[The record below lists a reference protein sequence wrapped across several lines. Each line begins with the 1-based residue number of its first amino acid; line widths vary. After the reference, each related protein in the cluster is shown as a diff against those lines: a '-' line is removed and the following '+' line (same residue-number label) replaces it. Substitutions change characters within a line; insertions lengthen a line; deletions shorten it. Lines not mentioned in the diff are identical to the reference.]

1 MWTRRSQ
8 MRPPDHDEPTVT
20 VSRKRMG
27 AAYDL
32 DDEAALSTR
41 VLVSLGV
48 LAYVA
53 WHPLLRWLSPE
64 AQDPFY
70 ERALLGTT
78 CLLLVA
84 LSFVPILRRYLELF
98 VMAAIYAGTFH
109 HLSLVSR
116 NDLSTHYLL
125 AHFILLGALS
135 PILGTLR
142 SCAMYLLSVT
152 AGAGL
157 AAALS
162 EAHLSNRVTL
172 IVGSFIMLTVTT
184 ASAWR
189 SQTMQ
194 RAGRRQVKQVGQF
207 FRNLVDVMPDPVY
220 ARSVK
225 GDWQLTNTAF
235 DRSLRSTQQELSAEI
250 NLAAPEVVAALQ
262 RTESMALATGHPMER
277 DVEFVGL
284 DGQKRV
290 VSMKV
295 GAPQL
300 RSGEQIIVGL
310 IRDVTASR
318 QMEQS
323 LKSKI
328 EEIERAR
335 REVKQLQGL
344 LPVCMHCGSI
354 RADDGRWQTVEAY
367 VHEHTEAKFSHGLCE
382 TCLEERYPAVGPE

>member
-1 MWTRRSQ
+1 MTL
-8 MRPPDHDEPTVT
+8 
-20 VSRKRMG
+20 SRKRMG

-41 VLVSLGV
+41 VLISLGA

-53 WHPLLRWLSPE
+53 WHPLIHWLSPL
-64 AQDPFY
+64 AKDPFY
-70 ERALLGTT
+70 EHALLGTM

-84 LSFVPILRRYLELF
+84 LSFVPIWRRYLELF
-98 VMAAIYAGTFH
+98 VMAAIYVGTFH

-116 NDLSTHYLL
+116 NDLSMHYLL

-135 PILGTLR
+135 PILGTM
-142 SCAMYLLSVT
+142 SASAGYLVSVT
-152 AGAGL
+152 AASAL

-162 EAHLSNRVTL
+162 GADLGKSVTL
-172 IVGSFIMLTVTT
+172 IVGSFILLTVTT
-184 ASAWR
+184 AIAWR
-189 SQTMQ
+189 SQSMQ

-220 ARSVK
+220 ARSVN

-235 DRSLRSTQQELSAEI
+235 DRSLRSTQQELSKEI

-290 VSMKV
+290 VSLKV

-328 EEIERAR
+328 EELERAR

-344 LPVCMHCGSI
+344 LPICMHCGSI
-354 RADDGRWQTVEAY
+354 RADDGRWQSVEAY
-367 VHEHTEAKFSHGLCE
+367 VHEHTEAKFSHGLCDS
-382 TCLEERYPAVGPE
+382 CLEERYPVAGTS

>member
-1 MWTRRSQ
+1 
-8 MRPPDHDEPTVT
+8 MRPQDQEELTMT
-20 VSRKRMG
+20 LSRKRMG
-27 AAYDL
+27 ADYDL

-53 WHPLLRWLSPE
+53 WQPLIHWLSPL

-70 ERALLGTT
+70 ERAMLGTM
-78 CLLLVA
+78 CLVLVA
-84 LSFVPILRRYLELF
+84 LSFVPIWRRYLELF
-98 VMAAIYAGTFH
+98 VIAAIYAGTFH

-116 NDLSTHYLL
+116 NDLSMHYLL

-142 SCAMYLLSVT
+142 ASAAYLLSVT
-152 AGAGL
+152 AASGL
-157 AAALS
+157 AAELS
-162 EAHLSNRVTL
+162 GADLGNRVTL
-172 IVGSFIMLTVTT
+172 IVGSFLLLTVTT

-189 SQTMQ
+189 SQSMQ

-220 ARSVK
+220 ARSVN

-235 DRSLRSTQQELSAEI
+235 DRSLRSTQQELSKEI

-290 VSMKV
+290 VSLKV

-328 EEIERAR
+328 EELERAR

-344 LPVCMHCGSI
+344 LPICMHCGSI
-354 RADDGRWQTVEAY
+354 RADDGRWQSVEAY
-367 VHEHTEAKFSHGLCE
+367 VHEHTEAKFSHGLCDS
-382 TCLEERYPAVGPE
+382 CLEERYPVAGTR

>member
-1 MWTRRSQ
+1 
-8 MRPPDHDEPTVT
+8 MRPPEQEELTMT
-20 VSRKRMG
+20 LSRKRAG

-41 VLVSLGV
+41 VLISLGV
-48 LAYVA
+48 FAYVA
-53 WHPLLRWLSPE
+53 WHPLISWLSPL
-64 AQDPFY
+64 ARDPFY
-70 ERALLGTT
+70 ERALLGTL
-78 CLLLVA
+78 CLTFVA
-84 LSFVPILRRYLELF
+84 LSFIPVWRRYLELF
-98 VMAAIYAGTFH
+98 VMASIYAGTFH

-116 NDLSTHYLL
+116 NDLSMHYLL

-142 SCAMYLLSVT
+142 ASAVFLLSVT
-152 AGAGL
+152 AGSGL
-157 AAALS
+157 AAAISGADLG
-162 EAHLSNRVTL
+162 NRVTL
-172 IVGSFIMLTVTT
+172 IVGSFILLTVTT

-220 ARSVK
+220 ARSVD
-225 GDWQLTNTAF
+225 GDWQLTNNAF

-277 DVEFVGL
+277 DVDFIGL

-290 VSMKV
+290 VSLKV

-328 EEIERAR
+328 EELERAR

-344 LPVCMHCGSI
+344 LPICMHCGSI
-354 RADDGRWQTVEAY
+354 RADDGRWQSVEAY
-367 VHEHTEAKFSHGLCE
+367 VHEHTEAKFSHGLCD
-382 TCLEERYPAVGPE
+382 TCLDDRYPVPVAK